1 MTPFK
6 WFKNEF
12 FLSLNTSISMIVS
25 PNIFRQ
31 IQSQSFLAETAF
43 CRQSSWKVS
52 PESFP
57 TIDMV
62 SLAMAVLTWV
72 RFYPAMNIALAA
84 TPVSLLQLS
93 EQIGLPNSTR
103 REIRGNNVLAL
114 TSETAC
120 AQTFPPGLRCQ
131 KAGVLE
137 LPLPRSLP
145 AALVRCLL
153 WFHCAPI

>member
-1 MTPFK
+1 
-6 WFKNEF
+6 
-12 FLSLNTSISMIVS
+12 MIVS

-52 PESFP
+52 PEFFP

-72 RFYPAMNIALAA
+72 RFYPAMNIAISRNSGLTFPAIRIDR
-84 TPVSLLQLS
+84 TSQLHPS
-93 EQIGLPNSTR
+93 GDQ
-103 REIRGNNVLAL
+103 RGNQILAS
-114 TSETAC
+114 TSETTC
-120 AQTFPPGLRCQ
+120 AQTFPPRPKMPKTGLLQ
-131 KAGVLE
+131 FL
-137 LPLPRSLP
+137 LPRLLP
-145 AALVRCLL
+145 AALARCLL